1 MREVTEIAAKY
12 ATEKTNEMMVNAIA
26 KAYADGY
33 RDGYNDKAEEIP
45 VDLRENMT
53 EYVDLGL
60 PSGTLWAKDYEKE
73 EGDIIMYL
81 PYGKASRFNIPT
93 EEQWKEL
100 RKICRWDFYKQ
111 DGSSQLHKVIC
122 VGPNGNTIEFNT
134 TGMKTIKEISQAR
147 CVYFWIIEGTEDND
161 NNKINA
167 AEMHK
172 TSNDNLMFYVRSL
185 FKGYKIPLRLVQTR
199 KTNT

>member
-1 MREVTEIAAKY
+1 MKEVTEIAAKY
-12 ATEKTNEMMVNAIA
+12 AAEKTNEMMVNAIA

-81 PYGKASRFNIPT
+81 PYGKASRLNIPT
-93 EEQWKEL
+93 EEQWNEL
-100 RKICRWDFYKQ
+100 RNLCRWEFEIN
-111 DGSSQLHKVIC
+111 SLIIENLHKAKC
-122 VGPNGNTIEFNT
+122 VGPNGNILEFKI
-134 TGMKTIKEISQAR
+134 TGKKNIDKKSDGCE
-147 CVYFWIIEGTEDND
+147 VFFWLLNNKEDND
-161 NNKINA
+161 KYAIRMCKYHNQIGQTNK
-167 AEMHK
+167 EK
-172 TSNDNLMFYVRSL
+172 CFE
-185 FKGYKIPLRLVQTR
+185 GYKLPIRLVLTR